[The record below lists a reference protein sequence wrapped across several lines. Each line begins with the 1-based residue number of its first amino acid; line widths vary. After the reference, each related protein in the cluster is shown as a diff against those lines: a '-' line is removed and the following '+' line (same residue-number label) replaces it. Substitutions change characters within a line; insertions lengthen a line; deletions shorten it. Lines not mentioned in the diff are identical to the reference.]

1 MRRANETEVLVVGA
15 GPVGL
20 LTALELANE
29 GVRAIIIDKEERTAT
44 HSYACV
50 LHPAVLQLLERLGL
64 MDEIRSSGH
73 FIERA
78 ALYEGASRRAEIK
91 FSDLTGN
98 FHYALALPQ
107 SVLEQILERRLR
119 EMNNRVLWNHRLTDL
134 HFERDH
140 VVAHVDK
147 LTQSAKG
154 YMAAD
159 WDWVVQKRLEIT
171 AAYVVGADGHDSI
184 VRSRLGIDYEL
195 LGSPEQFA
203 VMEFSVEQEPG
214 AEVRIALRDATTN
227 VLWPLPGRRC
237 RWTFQL
243 VKTIDAGDFPLKDR
257 EIMQIPNEKAE
268 AQMKLT
274 VDRLSQSRAPWFKD
288 AVKNIE
294 WAARVRFEHRLAKQF
309 GSDRTWL
316 VGDAAHQTNPIGAQS
331 MNEGLLEAEALASA
345 LKRILQDGES
355 HQLLEDYNHDHRTKW
370 ERMLDKNERLRVN
383 NTLKL
388 WPKERARKIVCC
400 LPGSREHFA
409 QMVAQLGFEFEP
421 VEATGVPAK

>member
-20 LTALELANE
+20 LTALALANE

-50 LHPAVLQLLERLGL
+50 LHPAALQLLERLGL
-64 MDEIRSSGH
+64 MNEIRSSGH
-73 FIERA
+73 LIDRA
-78 ALYEGASRRAEIK
+78 AFYEGPTRRAEIN
-91 FSDLTGN
+91 FSELTGH

-107 SVLEQILERRLR
+107 NVLEQILERRLR
-119 EMNNRVLWNHRLTDL
+119 EMNNRVLWNHRLADL
-134 HFERDH
+134 KFEQDH

-147 LTQSAKG
+147 LTQTAKG

-159 WDWVVQKRLEIT
+159 WDWTVQKRLEIT
-171 AAYVVGADGHDSI
+171 APYVVGADGHDSI

-203 VMEFSVEQEPG
+203 VMEFSVEQDPG
-214 AEVRIALRDATTN
+214 AEVRIALQDATAN

-237 RWTFQL
+237 RWSFQL

-257 EIMQIPNEKAE
+257 EIMQIPNEKAA

-274 VDRLSQSRAPWFKD
+274 LDRLTQSPAPWFKD

-316 VGDAAHQTNPIGAQS
+316 VGDAAHQTSPIGGQS
-331 MNEGLLEAEALASA
+331 MNEGLLEGDALARA
-345 LKRILQDGES
+345 LKGILHDGES
-355 HQLLEDYNHDHRTKW
+355 RQLLDDYNHDHRTKW
-370 ERMLDKNERLRVN
+370 ERMLDKYERLRVN
-383 NTLKL
+383 TASKL
-388 WPKERARKIVCC
+388 WPRERARKIIGC

-409 QMVAQLGFEFEP
+409 EMVSQLGYDFEP
-421 VEATGVPAK
+421 VEASNVPAK